1 MNSDELTRGK
11 AGTPHYFA
19 YRIRS
24 ALCPI
29 EVFGISLE
37 SEEERQW
44 AIERV
49 TQACEDYDERFF
61 CDLAKGL
68 KKLRSSNLSD
78 ARGPKFFLCRA
89 YNFCDGKPRGYR
101 LGKRLSNSR
110 NGCGLWRV

>member
-37 SEEERQW
+37 SEEERQ
-44 AIERV
+44 
-49 TQACEDYDERFF
+49 
-61 CDLAKGL
+61 
-68 KKLRSSNLSD
+68 
-78 ARGPKFFLCRA
+78 
-89 YNFCDGKPRGYR
+89 
-101 LGKRLSNSR
+101 
-110 NGCGLWRV
+110 